1 MEIRVRYA
9 PSPTGLQHIGGVR
22 TALFNYL
29 FARSVGG
36 KFILRIEDTDRTRT
50 TDDAIRNLYDTFEWL
65 AVAWDEG
72 PDVGGP
78 CAPYVQSE
86 RFDLFKKYAQDL
98 VAMDR
103 AYYCFCD
110 AERLDRIRKE
120 REASK
125 SSETGY
131 DRNCR
136 SIDAQEAAARA
147 ASGEPCV
154 IRLKIP
160 LGRTVKFT
168 DQLLGDIEWKTDD
181 VSPDPVLLKSDGFP
195 TYHLANVV
203 DDHLMG
209 ISHVLRAQ
217 EWLPSTPLHVLM
229 YEAFGWEPPLFCHLP
244 MVMGQDGK
252 KLSKRHGST
261 SVDEFRRQGY
271 LPEALLNYVAL
282 LGASYEEGRDIFSL
296 EELARLFKLDKL
308 NKAPAVF
315 DYKKLEWY
323 NGQYIRMRPDAELAE
338 LALPYAVAGGL
349 FAPGDRFA
357 AETAEDGTVTPL
369 SAAEPSPEAK
379 AVFIAALPLVKERLT
394 FLHEIPGK
402 LRYLF
407 AEPPVAVA
415 EEFIPKKLDL
425 SAARQLLAAGRTLVP
440 GMAAAASDEAA
451 EEEVKRFAETENLK
465 LGDLMMPL
473 RVAVTGS
480 RVSPPLFGSVRI
492 LGAERTLARVD
503 RALAALDSALAKG

>member
-50 TDDAIRNLYDTFEWL
+50 TDDAVRNLYDTFAWL
-65 AVAWDEG
+65 GVKWDEG

-78 CAPYVQSE
+78 CGPYVQSE
-86 RFDLFKKYAQDL
+86 RFDLFKKYAQEL

-120 REASK
+120 REESK

-131 DRNCR
+131 DRHCR
-136 SIDAQEAAARA
+136 SLAPAEAASRA
-147 ASGEPCV
+147 AAGEPHV

-160 LGRTVKFT
+160 LGRAVRIR
-168 DQLLGDIEWKTDD
+168 DHLLGEVEWKTDD
-181 VSPDPVLLKSDGFP
+181 ISPDPVLLKSDGFP

-229 YEAFGWEPPLFCHLP
+229 YEAFGWEHPEFCHLP

-271 LPEALLNYVAL
+271 LSEALLNYVAL
-282 LGASYEEGRDIFSL
+282 LGASYEEGRDIFPL

-308 NKAPAVF
+308 NKSPAVF
-315 DYKKLEWY
+315 DYKKLEWF
-323 NGQYIRMRPDAELAE
+323 NGQYIRMKPDAELAE
-338 LALPYAVAGGL
+338 LALPYATAGGL
-349 FAPGDRFA
+349 FAPPDRFA
-357 AETAEDGTVTPL
+357 AETASDGKPVPL
-369 SAAEPSPEAK
+369 PATEPAPAQK
-379 AVFIAALPLVKERLT
+379 AVFVAALPLVKERLS
-394 FLHEIPGK
+394 FLHELPGK

-407 AEPPVAVA
+407 AEPPVPAA
-415 EEFIPKKLDL
+415 EEFIPKKADL
-425 SAARQLLAAGRTLVP
+425 AAARQLLAAGRTLVA

-451 EEEVKRFAETENLK
+451 EEAVKRFAETENLK

-492 LGAERTLARVD
+492 LGAEKTLARVD
-503 RALAALDSALAKG
+503 RALAALDAALAKG